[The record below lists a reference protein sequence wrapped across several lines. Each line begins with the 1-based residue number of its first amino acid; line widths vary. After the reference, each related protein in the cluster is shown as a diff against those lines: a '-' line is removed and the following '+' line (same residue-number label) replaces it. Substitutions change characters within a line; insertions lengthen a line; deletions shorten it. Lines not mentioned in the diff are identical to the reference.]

1 MKSGILICV
10 LALLLAACQQPTVYV
25 FSENLQDEQR
35 NQLDAALKAQSLPY
49 EYVELAI
56 PPDFGEATLLLSSDK
71 IYPKETEQLAAIMQE
86 LGYKP

>member
-1 MKSGILICV
+1 M

-49 EYVELAI
+49 EYVELQI
-56 PPDFGEATLLLSSDK
+56 QS
-71 IYPKETEQLAAIMQE
+71 PKFNT
-86 LGYKP
+86 P

>member
-49 EYVELAI
+49 E
-56 PPDFGEATLLLSSDK
+56 
-71 IYPKETEQLAAIMQE
+71 
-86 LGYKP
+86 